1 MGYARM
7 GRTHRELSQNVTKDE
22 GSGVTELK
30 GWQTS
35 LEFLD
40 LLSVNE
46 KSYTTGQAKFS
57 GKERRGLAAGNE
69 AGVHQR
75 GKDEH

>member
-1 MGYARM
+1 MGIARM
-7 GRTHRELSQNVTKDE
+7 GHTHRELSQNVTKDE

-46 KSYTTGQAKFS
+46 KSYKQAKQS
-57 GKERRGLAAGNE
+57 SPARAG
-69 AGVHQR
+69 
-75 GKDEH
+75 

>member
-1 MGYARM
+1 MGIARM
-7 GRTHRELSQNVTKDE
+7 GHTHRELSQNVTKDE
-22 GSGVTELK
+22 SSGVTELK

-57 GKERRGLAAGNE
+57 SQSWIGP
-69 AGVHQR
+69 
-75 GKDEH
+75 